1 MVELFNAELPRR
13 DGFAAKFR
21 RSTGRS
27 YPPMKTFLVILL
39 GLCGAIVLVV
49 PASSSGETAT
59 ALRMPEELDEL
70 LAPVAHPARWGDS
83 GIMTFLVNQQ
93 GTVDQCNLGPDT
105 AVMVAAMTGFNPD
118 DAWTLVPPPGAQ

>member
-1 MVELFNAELPRR
+1 MTQRQSGESRDSATKQIGRKRMVELFNAELLRR

-27 YPPMKTFLVILL
+27 SPPMKTFLVILL

-59 ALRMPEELDEL
+59 ALRTPGELDEL
-70 LAPVAHPARWGDS
+70 LAPGALGRFGHHDVPGQPAGQRLS
-83 GIMTFLVNQQ
+83 V
-93 GTVDQCNLGPDT
+93 
-105 AVMVAAMTGFNPD
+105 
-118 DAWTLVPPPGAQ
+118 